1 MYWEFQYYSITST
14 YKQLSY
20 SVTGC
25 ANTLH
30 VKMKISLQQNSHK
43 YLTILEYGIEIQL
56 YWLPHD
62 SVSMKIGDTTIRV
75 SPRFA

>member
-56 YWLPHD
+56 YRLPHD
-62 SVSMKIGDTTIRV
+62 SVRV
-75 SPRFA
+75 TQLLGFHHDLPEAI